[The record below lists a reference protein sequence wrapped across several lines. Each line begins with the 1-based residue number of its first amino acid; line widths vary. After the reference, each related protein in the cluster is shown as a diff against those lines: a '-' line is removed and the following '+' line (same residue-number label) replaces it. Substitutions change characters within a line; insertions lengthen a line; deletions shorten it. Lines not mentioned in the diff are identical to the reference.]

1 MMRALKWLGGLVVG
15 NMGWKLLSLG
25 VAFAIWAMVATEP
38 ELNTVT
44 PVQLEYRNVPD
55 GLEISSNPLS
65 TVHLELRGS
74 SGALR
79 DLGANNVA
87 RPGIVL
93 DMSAVQPGQRTFT
106 IDDSAVRLPR
116 GVRLVRAIP
125 SEVRFEFERSASRT
139 VPVSVR
145 FAGQGNNGYVVA
157 SYEVVPT
164 TVRIVGPASHVS
176 RVAAAAT
183 DPVDVSALVGPS
195 EFRVNAFVNDD
206 YVRFQ
211 SPSLVTVTIT
221 MKKQ

>member
-1 MMRALKWLGGLVVG
+1 MMRALKWLGGVVVG
-15 NMGWKLLSLG
+15 NMGWKLLSLAL
-25 VAFAIWAMVATEP
+25 AFTIWAMVATEP

-55 GLEISSNPLS
+55 GLEISSNPVS
-65 TVHLELRGS
+65 TVRLELRGP

-79 DLGANNVA
+79 DLGVNGIA
-87 RPGIVL
+87 RPGVVL

-106 IDDSAVRLPR
+106 IDDGAVKLPR

-125 SEVRFEFERSASRT
+125 SEVRFEFERTAWRT

-145 FAGQGNNGYVVA
+145 FAGKGANGYVVA
-157 SYEVVPT
+157 RYDVTPT
-164 TVRIVGPASHVS
+164 ELRIVGPASHIRNIAS
-176 RVAAAAT
+176 AST
-183 DPVDVSALVGPS
+183 DPVDVSTLTGSS

-211 SPSLVTVTIT
+211 SPSLVTVTVT
-221 MKKQ
+221 MEKQ

>member
-1 MMRALKWLGGLVVG
+1 MMRALKWLGGLLVG
-15 NMGWKLLSLG
+15 NIGWKLLSVTL
-25 VAFAIWAMVATEP
+25 AFTIWALVATEP

-55 GLEISSNPLS
+55 GLEISSNPVS
-65 TVHLELRGS
+65 TVRLELRGP

-79 DLGANNVA
+79 DLGANGVA

-93 DMSAVQPGQRTFT
+93 DMTDVQPGQRTFT
-106 IDDSAVRLPR
+106 IDDSAVKLPR

-139 VPVSVR
+139 IPISVR

-157 SYEVVPT
+157 RYEVMPDT
-164 TVRIVGPASHVS
+164 AEIVGPASHVRS
-176 RVAAAAT
+176 IAAATT
-183 DPVDVSALVGPS
+183 DPVDVSTLAGPS

-211 SPSLVTVTIT
+211 SPALVTVTVT

>member
-55 GLEISSNPLS
+55 GLEISSNPVS

-79 DLGANNVA
+79 DLGSNGAT

-106 IDDSAVRLPR
+106 IDDSAVKLPR

-139 VPVSVR
+139 VPISVR

-157 SYEVVPT
+157 RYEVTPS
-164 TVRIVGPASHVS
+164 TVRLVGPASHVS
-176 RVAAAAT
+176 RVAAATT
-183 DPVDVSALVGPS
+183 DPVDVSTLVGPS

-211 SPSLVTVTIT
+211 SPSLVTVTVT